1 VPTITYIGRSYE
13 TPNVDATHPAFIRGV
28 TREVTQAW
36 MDRYFPRFGDD
47 YIIEGYEAPTVDA
60 GNDGVPDS
68 GWSRADIAKWLSNY
82 DIKPKGYA
90 TKTTLLSLVE
100 TVMSPDGVEE
110 TEALIEESLEEET
123 QTGDEE

>member
-1 VPTITYIGRSYE
+1 MPKITYIGRSYE
-13 TPNVDATHPAFIRGV
+13 TPNVDAKHPAFLRGV

-36 MDRYFPRFGDD
+36 MDKYFLRFGDD
-47 YIIEGYEAPTVDA
+47 YIIEGYEPSVDI
-60 GNDGVPDS
+60 GDDGIPDS
-68 GWSRADIAKWLSNY
+68 GWSRSDIAKWLSNY

-110 TEALIEESLEEET
+110 TEALVEESLDET
-123 QTGDEE
+123 TGDEQ